1 MVGLMVMGR
10 YLFAVVYECCRVY
23 VERDDRMAR
32 IPDEEDTSWCAADI
46 WLAIFAWLDGEV

>member
-32 IPDEEDTSWCAADI
+32 IPDEGDTSWCAADFR
-46 WLAIFAWLDGEV
+46 LAIFAWLDGEV